1 MNVGNCTLVMVSLAT
16 CAVLVTSP
24 VFDLA
29 FGQIRGRGQS
39 AQGGKDR
46 GTVPPG
52 RGQSAAQGIVNRQ
65 VPRAYQEPAFARGY
79 EDGHARGLADGRTRD
94 LYDPAGSPEYRNGNE
109 GYSPSYGSRDAYRSN
124 YRAGFR
130 QGYEDGYRSVTR

>member
-1 MNVGNCTLVMVSLAT
+1 MNVGNCTLVIISLAT
-16 CAVLVTSP
+16 CAVLLTSP

-29 FGQIRGRGQS
+29 FGQNRGRGQP
-39 AQGGKDR
+39 AQGKDR
-46 GTVPPG
+46 GPLPSG
-52 RGQSAAQGIVNRQ
+52 RGQSAAQGIVNRL

-79 EDGHARGLADGRTRD
+79 RDGHQLGLADGRTRE
-94 LYDPAGSPEYRNGNE
+94 LYDPASNAEYRNGDE
-109 GYSPSYGSRDAYRSN
+109 GYTPSYGSREAYKNN